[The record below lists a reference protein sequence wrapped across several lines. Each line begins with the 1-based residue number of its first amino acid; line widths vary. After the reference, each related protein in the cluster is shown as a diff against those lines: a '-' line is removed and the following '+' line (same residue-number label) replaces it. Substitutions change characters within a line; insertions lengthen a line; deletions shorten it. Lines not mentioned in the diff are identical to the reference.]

1 LASAKEVIIVMTDT
15 LREIEKGHEAK
26 FKLDEELRFKAQ
38 CRRDKLLGLWAA
50 ERLGMTGSQA
60 DAYAKS
66 LVRLGLDE
74 GGGGNVVAKVM
85 SDFEK
90 MGVKRTQTDLMSAA
104 KQFYATAIEQLSK
117 DFPKALDRDHVRVG
131 D

>member
-1 LASAKEVIIVMTDT
+1 MTDN
-15 LREIEKGHEAK
+15 LREIEKSHEAK

-38 CRRDKLLGLWAA
+38 CRRNKLLGFWAA
-50 ERLGMTGSQA
+50 EHLSMTGSEA

-66 LVRLGLDE
+66 LVRLGLDKA
-74 GGGGNVVAKVM
+74 GIGNIARKVM
-85 SDFEK
+85 TDFEK
-90 MGVKRTQTDLMSAA
+90 MGVKLSQMDVTIAVD
-104 KQFYATAIEQLSK
+104 QFYTTALEQLSK